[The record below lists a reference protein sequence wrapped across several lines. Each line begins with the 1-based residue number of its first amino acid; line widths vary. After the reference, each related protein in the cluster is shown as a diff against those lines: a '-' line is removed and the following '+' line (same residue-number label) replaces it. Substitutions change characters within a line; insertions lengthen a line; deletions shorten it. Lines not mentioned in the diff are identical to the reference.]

1 MIKTFGNVLTEDIF
15 HNRKTKHTRKF
26 QPNLHSVARRKLA
39 MINYATKIDDLLIPP
54 ANRLEKKQGDLK
66 DYWAIRIND
75 QWRVMFKWDGQDA
88 DDVQIIDYH

>member
-1 MIKTFGNVLTEDIF
+1 
-15 HNRKTKHTRKF
+15 
-26 QPNLHSVARRKLA
+26 